1 MINFVIQ
8 VICPCNYKV
17 VYEYY
22 CTTRAEAEWL
32 AKTLM
37 TTITEDVVLIDC
49 RKLNKEYKS
58 RKENK

>member
-8 VICPCNYKV
+8 VICPCNLQV

-32 AKTLM
+32 ATTLM
-37 TTITEDVVLIDC
+37 NTITEDVVLIDC
-49 RKLNKEYKS
+49 RKLNKEYKI